1 MKPSSLVAALAAT
14 VPLLLA
20 TPAAHAAVFVYEAAL
35 SGPNE
40 QPPNASPGTGWA
52 TVTYDD
58 TALTM
63 RVEAQFSGLLGVV
76 TAAHIHCCTVVP
88 MTGTAGVA
96 TTTPTF
102 TGFPS
107 GVTAG
112 SYDETFDLT
121 LASSFNPAYL
131 TASGGTPG
139 SATAAL
145 FTGVAE
151 GRAYFN
157 IHTNLFLAGEIR
169 GFLRPSSVPEPGSL
183 ALFAL
188 GATALLG
195 AAGRRRGL
203 RADPP
208 AG

>member
-1 MKPSSLVAALAAT
+1 MKPRSLVAALAAT

-112 SYDETFDLT
+112 SYDRTFDLT
-121 LASSFNPAYL
+121 LASSFNPAYV
-131 TASGGTPG
+131 TSNGGTPF

-145 FTGVAE
+145 FTGVAD
-151 GRAYFN
+151 GKAYFN
-157 IHTNLFLAGEIR
+157 IHSSEYGGGEIR
-169 GFLRPSSVPEPGSL
+169 GFLLPSSVPEPGSL
-183 ALFAL
+183 ALLAL
-188 GATALLG
+188 GAAALLG
-195 AAGRRRGL
+195 AAGRGRGRR
-203 RADPP
+203 AAPP